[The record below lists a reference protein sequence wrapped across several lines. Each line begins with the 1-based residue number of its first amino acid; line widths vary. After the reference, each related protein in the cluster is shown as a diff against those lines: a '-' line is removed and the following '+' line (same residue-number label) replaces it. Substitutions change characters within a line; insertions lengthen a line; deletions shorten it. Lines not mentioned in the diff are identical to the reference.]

1 MTPTPEDDLFVR
13 ALPWLGFVVFI
24 VLMWMNFK

>member
-1 MTPTPEDDLFVR
+1 MTPAEDDLFVR
-13 ALPWLGFVVFI
+13 ALPWIGFVVFV